1 MIKCRSPRSL
11 VFGMRNLWSLLVRS
25 EYVASGAAGCE
36 PNSTATRHSYT
47 SDSAPVLQ
55 CR

>member
-11 VFGMRNLWSLLVRS
+11 VCGMSNLWSLLVCS
-25 EYVASGAAGCE
+25 EYVVSGAARCE
-36 PNSTATRHSYT
+36 PNSTKTRHLYT
-47 SDSAPVLQ
+47 SDFAPVLQ